1 MNLKNI
7 LDVLGKLAPADFAK
21 GVAILGTLYTTVKTA
36 QNTSKKDSSDTNATA

>member
-7 LDVLGKLAPADFAK
+7 FDALSKLDAADFAK